1 MKHDE
6 YNVTND
12 VFVPENGQVYQQGL
26 STAPWLDIV
35 LAVAIGICFA
45 MLALAYFDVL

>member
-1 MKHDE
+1 MKHHE

-12 VFVPENGQVYQQGL
+12 VFSPENKKVYQQGL
-26 STAPWLDIV
+26 SAGLWLDV
-35 LAVAIGICFA
+35 VFAVAIGVCFA